1 MASLID
7 GYLDEALFCCSLLKW
22 PSNFRNGSPHGDSFS
37 KNGAKIIF
45 QVQKMRETLS
55 KSNEIESISR
65 ERRSDLK
72 KVFSS
77 QEKMVS
83 LMDQQVNVFISFL
96 NNGFSNCLWFSP
108 AMLANQIWSRTILD
122 LETAWELRCASSL
135 GSQIAAA

>member
-1 MASLID
+1 MVIQL
-7 GYLDEALFCCSLLKW
+7 GHHLETLLK
-22 PSNFRNGSPHGDSFS
+22 

-83 LMDQQVNVFISFL
+83 LMDQQVSIFYFLLKMGFKIAYGSAQPCWISNFGPGQYLNVRL
-96 NNGFSNCLWFSP
+96 LGNCYVLLGWVRK
-108 AMLANQIWSRTILD
+108 LL
-122 LETAWELRCASSL
+122 LLRGVWTKLYEATNWWYSH
-135 GSQIAAA
+135 